1 MNITTEQ
8 LRALIADNLRDNNHK
23 EHILEQFDFM
33 KNGMDFFETELRRYY
48 GKVDLLEKDY
58 KAAYDTTK
66 LLRKYAEQ
74 LEAENKDLNFK
85 DDVLNDI
92 CLKHQELTQW
102 IEEEIS
108 DEKDNVIEPS
118 HDFLNI
124 LLEKV
129 IKLNRD

>member
-8 LRALIADNLRDNNHK
+8 LRALLADNLRDNNHK
-23 EHILEQFDFM
+23 EHILEQYDFM
-33 KNGMDFFETELRRYY
+33 VSGMNFFETELRRYY
-48 GKVDLLEKDY
+48 AKTDALE
-58 KAAYDTTK
+58 
-66 LLRKYAEQ
+66 Q
-74 LEAENKDLNFK
+74 ENKDLNFR

-92 CLKHQELTQW
+92 CLRHQELTQW

-108 DEKDNVIEPS
+108 DEKDNVVEPS